1 MNRRTFL
8 GKAGGALGVAA
19 TGSTAW
25 LTACD
30 ASSEPL
36 GPSAFE
42 PGTGVPLPVPG
53 TAQTEGRIL
62 RATPAS
68 THGGSGA
75 GIGSLAFN
83 GYIPGP
89 TLRARGGDRFR
100 VTLENGLAEKTILHW
115 HGLDVPAL
123 ADGHPRLAVGP
134 GGSYAYDFTV
144 RNRPGTYWYHPHP
157 HGRTGPQVYGGLAGF
172 LIVDETPDRS
182 PLLPSGDRELLLL
195 LQDKRLGAGGT
206 PVYQPSAS
214 DRMTGFMGDVGFVN
228 GAPLPFALVERGSYR
243 LRILN
248 GSNARVFDLAMSDN
262 QPFVLVGTDGGLM
275 DAPREL
281 TAIFLGPGERVDVVV
296 DFSGSPAGSTIRL
309 HSRPFQLAGGMGMG
323 MGMGMGSP
331 GDQGRPM
338 DLMEFRVRD
347 TPAVPTPAFGGFEP
361 LGALPSL
368 AGARTR
374 TFSFSSMMGLH
385 AINGRSFEM
394 DRVDVRIP
402 LGAPERW
409 RFVNQSPMPHPVHV
423 HGGHFRVLSRSGG
436 RNWILP
442 WERGYKD
449 TVLLLAGETVE
460 VAVLFEEHRGLFL
473 LHCHNLEHEDAG
485 MMANFEV
492 V

>member
-36 GPSAFE
+36 VPGPSE
-42 PGTGVPLPVPG
+42 DGRGVPLPVPG
-53 TAQTEGRIL
+53 TAQTGGLVL

-68 THGGSGA
+68 TRGGNGG

-83 GYIPGP
+83 GSIPGP
-89 TLRARGGDRFR
+89 TLRVRGGDRFL
-100 VTLENGLAEKTILHW
+100 VTLENGLAEETILHW

-134 GGSYAYDFTV
+134 GASYRYDFTV
-144 RNRPGTYWYHPHP
+144 SNRAGTYWYHPHP

-172 LIVDETPDRS
+172 LIVDETPGRG
-182 PLLPSGDRELLLL
+182 PLLPSGDREVLLL
-195 LQDKRLGAGGT
+195 LQDKRLGDGGT
-206 PVYQPSAS
+206 PVYQPNAS
-214 DRMTGFMGDVGFVN
+214 DRMSGFMGDTGFVN
-228 GAPLPFALVERGSYR
+228 GAPFPFALVERASYR

-275 DAPREL
+275 DAPHEL
-281 TAIFLGPGERVDVVV
+281 EAVLLGPGERIDVVV

-309 HSRPFQLAGGMGMG
+309 HSRPFQLVGG

-331 GDQGRPM
+331 GDQGRAM

-347 TPAVPTPAFGGFEP
+347 TPAVPSPAFGAFEP
-361 LGALPSL
+361 LEALPNL
-368 AGARTR
+368 VGARTR
-374 TFSFSSMMGLH
+374 SFSFSSMMGLH

-402 LGAPERW
+402 LGNPERW
-409 RFVNQSPMPHPVHV
+409 RFVNQSPMPHPIHM

-436 RNWILP
+436 RNAILP